1 MIQILAGEK
10 GHGKTKRF
18 LEMTNKAGKSAD
30 GHVVFI
36 DKNNKLMYDLD
47 HSVRL
52 IDTSEY
58 SMIDYNVLLGFICGI
73 LSRDS
78 DIEKI
83 FIDRMNK
90 IVKKINVDDTVAFI
104 NEIKNLSDKSGV
116 DFAMTYS
123 GKPEELPE
131 QIRVFYVE
139 Y

>member
-18 LEMTNKAGKSAD
+18 LEMTNETGKTSD

-36 DKNNKLMYDLD
+36 DKNNKLMYDL
-47 HSVRL
+47 HRSVRL
-52 IDTSEY
+52 VDASEY
-58 SMIDYNVLLGFICGI
+58 SMLDYNVLLGFICGLI
-73 LSRDS
+73 SGDS
-78 DIEKI
+78 DIKNI

-90 IVKKINVDDTVAFI
+90 IVQKIDTEDTVAFI
-104 NEIKNLSDKSGV
+104 NEIKKLSDKTGI

-123 GKPEELPE
+123 GKPDELPE
-131 QIRVFYVE
+131 EIRSFYVE